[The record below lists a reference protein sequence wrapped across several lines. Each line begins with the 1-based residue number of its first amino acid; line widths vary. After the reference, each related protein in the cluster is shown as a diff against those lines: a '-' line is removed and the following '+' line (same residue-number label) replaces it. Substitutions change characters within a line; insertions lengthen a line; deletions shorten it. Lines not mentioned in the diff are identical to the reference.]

1 MLVTAELCFLEM
13 IQLLVK
19 TGLAEYRQVTLSVCR
34 QLHPVKKKTKNTN
47 PSHMTLEGIWAGLGC

>member
-34 QLHPVKKKTKNTN
+34 QLHPVKKKKPKRLIPHT
-47 PSHMTLEGIWAGLGC
+47 